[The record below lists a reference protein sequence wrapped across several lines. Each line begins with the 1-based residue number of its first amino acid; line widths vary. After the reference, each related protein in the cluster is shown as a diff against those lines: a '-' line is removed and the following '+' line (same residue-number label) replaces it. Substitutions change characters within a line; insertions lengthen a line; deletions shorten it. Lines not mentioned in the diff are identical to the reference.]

1 MEHKERIALYLSGL
15 ADNDAI
21 MRFENDLL
29 CDASLLERFIA
40 SCEQVIRAVPT
51 GFTSLVMDGI
61 ESLAIPVVPK
71 VPVLGRKLCAAV
83 CFSSAAAIALFAM
96 TGYERYVFDFL
107 SEQSG
112 RFIEIA
118 STLISR

>member
-1 MEHKERIALYLSGL
+1 MEHKERVALYLSGV
-15 ADNDAI
+15 ADKDAI

-29 CDASLLERFIA
+29 SDASLLERFLET
-40 SCEQVIRAVPT
+40 CEQFIRAAPA

-61 ESLAIPVVPK
+61 ESLAIPFVSK

-83 CFSSAAAIALFAM
+83 CFSSAAAIALFTM
-96 TGYERYVFDFL
+96 TGYGRYVFDFL